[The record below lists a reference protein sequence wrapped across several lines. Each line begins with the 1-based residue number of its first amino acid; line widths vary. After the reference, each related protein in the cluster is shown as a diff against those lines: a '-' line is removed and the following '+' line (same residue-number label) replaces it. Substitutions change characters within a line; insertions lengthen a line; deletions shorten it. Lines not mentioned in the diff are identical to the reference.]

1 MEGPVGESSKT
12 LVQRNNV
19 PIINIVN
26 HSLLQDP
33 KDMPETAFVIAFCVK
48 FNEALDNLLFWPED
62 LDRALCRTEESPLL
76 DKLHRLFLKN
86 LENSNKKIEK
96 RKWVT
101 TLSKLIDDRL
111 RNNDFYT
118 DHNPIKLAKFDYYKL
133 GVRDKVMIMQ
143 CLVSWQLISSNKIK
157 ELIRQQH
164 HGLNEDEIRPLEVEV
179 LGEDSKD
186 ARYYYLGIGA
196 RIYRETL
203 ITNSD
208 NPSIMNIK
216 WEAISTTVG
225 DLKAF
230 VNNRDE
236 IDPDRSEKEKAL
248 YMKIVGQVIPYL
260 EPLAEEKAQIETKMK
275 IRDEKREIER
285 IHQLK
290 KIEQLHGD
298 AEILPTRT
306 RSRKN
311 KSSNTMNNTSRTSI
325 SKGSNLSNE
334 NSSIKTSNLSNE
346 NNAIKTS
353 DLSNENSTI
362 KTSNLS
368 NENGDIKTSNL
379 SNENGDIETSN
390 LSNENSSIKTSN
402 LSTEN
407 GAIKTSSGSLDLCN
421 NIITD
426 DNENNISISSI
437 IANDH
442 HENDDQNKRNIKRN
456 KAKSVNKGKKPINKI
471 TSSDEKSVDLGPISD
486 QVILDDINGNVL
498 NNGDDPMIGSSK
510 NVRIRNKRRKE
521 NSSHENNLNWIGCSN
536 EKNVVTDISSDDVK
550 KHACSISSKN
560 PTKNNVNN
568 DDEIPSPMTI
578 KNDYGSCAR
587 RIKPFTN
594 ADKTENKLTYSENMI
609 DKSKLEASLAS
620 LASLEASQSSS
631 SDIAELNTP
640 SVERDYSDPETT
652 NEIINHVNERPC
664 ENENTQKT
672 SKMALDNLLIH
683 EPSNDTVTPDIFN
696 SRNPLPIND
705 NVYDIESTILYDGS
719 DQTSLN
725 ALATVA
731 SLVSPVRTDRI
742 SINDTN
748 NDSITDKNN
757 DNLESENKINDLS
770 PLSRNKTSVAS
781 LLNNNEEISTK
792 QGNSTDLMP
801 SYASIDNIDV
811 EKNSGVNKSQRILSD
826 SSSEDVN
833 KVSKKNKQ
841 PTDDSWANTRQ
852 TSKRVKTVDS
862 PTTTTSRNV
871 SFAPVHN
878 LLGWSLDHEFFEGQS
893 SDEEDQNSVD
903 EVFGIPGETD
913 LSDVGSEDTV
923 FTEKLTIDEEDQ
935 NSVDEVFGIPGET
948 DLSDVGSEDTVFTE
962 S

>member
-1 MEGPVGESSKT
+1 MEGLVGESSKT

-111 RNNDFYT
+111 RINDFYT
-118 DHNPIKLAKFDYYKL
+118 DHNPIKLVKFDYYKL
-133 GVRDKVMIMQ
+133 SVRDKVMIMQ

-216 WEAISTTVG
+216 WEAISTTVD

-230 VNNRDE
+230 VNDRDE

-298 AEILPTRT
+298 AEILPTRF

-311 KSSNTMNNTSRTSI
+311 KSSNTINNASRISI
-325 SKGSNLSNE
+325 SKGNNLSNE
-334 NSSIKTSNLSNE
+334 NSAIKTSNSSNE
-346 NNAIKTS
+346 NNDVKI
-353 DLSNENSTI
+353 N
-362 KTSNLS
+362 
-368 NENGDIKTSNL
+368 
-379 SNENGDIETSN
+379 N
-390 LSNENSSIKTSN
+390 LSNENS
-402 LSTEN
+402 
-407 GAIKTSSGSLDLCN
+407 AIKSSSGNLDLCN

-426 DNENNISISSI
+426 DNENNISISST
-437 IANDH
+437 IAND

-471 TSSDEKSVDLGPISD
+471 TSSDEKSVDSGPISD
-486 QVILDDINGNVL
+486 QVILDDINGNIL

-521 NSSHENNLNWIGCSN
+521 NHSHENDLNFIDCSN
-536 EKNVVTDISSDDVK
+536 EKNVATDINFDD
-550 KHACSISSKN
+550 
-560 PTKNNVNN
+560 
-568 DDEIPSPMTI
+568 IPSLLTI

-587 RIKPFTN
+587 RIKPITDAN
-594 ADKTENKLTYSENMI
+594 KAKNKLTCSENMI
-609 DKSKLEASLAS
+609 DKFKLEASLAS
-620 LASLEASQSSS
+620 LASLEASQSSP
-631 SDIAELNTP
+631 DMVELSTP
-640 SVERDYSDPETT
+640 SMERDERDERDYSDPETT
-652 NEIINHVNERPC
+652 NEISNHVNERPC

-683 EPSNDTVTPDIFN
+683 EPSNEIMTLDVFN
-696 SRNPLPIND
+696 SRNSLSIND
-705 NVYDIESTILYDGS
+705 NIYDIESKILYNGS

-731 SLVSPVRTDRI
+731 SMVPPVRTDRA
-742 SINDTN
+742 SVNDTN
-748 NDSITDKNN
+748 NDSLMDKNN
-757 DNLESENKINDLS
+757 DNLELENKINDS
-770 PLSRNKTSVAS
+770 SHLSRNKTSVAS
-781 LLNNNEEISTK
+781 LLNNNEEISTN
-792 QGNSTDLMP
+792 QENSTDLMP
-801 SYASIDNIDV
+801 SYANIDNINV
-811 EKNSGVNKSQRILSD
+811 EENSGVNKSQKLLSD
-826 SSSEDVN
+826 SPSEDFN

-841 PTDDSWANTRQ
+841 PTDDSWL

-878 LLGWSLDHEFFEGQS
+878 LLGWSLDHEFFEGQT

-923 FTEKLTIDEEDQ
+923 FTE
-935 NSVDEVFGIPGET
+935 S
-948 DLSDVGSEDTVFTE
+948 
-962 S
+962 